1 MGRCAQRGLEL
12 SLESDEGSALCP
24 VGNLGRFLSPWGR
37 EVKALCVLAQPVTTV
52 SEAGNLQG
60 FTPREMCNMPYL
72 WAWPLAVLYL
82 FFSLLLQVREL
93 SAVCRAFTA

>member
-1 MGRCAQRGLEL
+1 MPCGEPGEVSEPMGER
-12 SLESDEGSALCP
+12 
-24 VGNLGRFLSPWGR
+24 
-37 EVKALCVLAQPVTTV
+37 VKALCVLAQPVTTV

-60 FTPREMCNMPYL
+60 FTPRGMCNMPYL
-72 WAWPLAVLYL
+72 WALPLAVLYL